1 MDTAVIIAIGT
12 QTIAGGVAL
21 FKMWTDIQIKIKE
34 LDMRVTQGEH
44 TDHGVQTTLNRVEK
58 FMHEMERSMH
68 ESNTRV
74 ERMINEVRLELRDK
88 MDRP

>member
-1 MDTAVIIAIGT
+1 MIAIGT
-12 QTIAGGVAL
+12 QTVAYGISL
-21 FKMWTDIQIKIKE
+21 FKMWSDIQLKIKE
-34 LDMRVTQGEH
+34 LDMRVKSGE
-44 TDHGVQTTLNRVEK
+44 DQDRGVQATLTRVEK

>member
-1 MDTAVIIAIGT
+1 MDTGVMIAIGT

-34 LDMRVTQGEH
+34 LDMRVSTGEGI
-44 TDHGVQTTLNRVEK
+44 DKDVRTTLERVER
-58 FMHEMERSMH
+58 FMH

-74 ERMINEVRLELRDK
+74 ERMIGEVRLELRDK